1 MNLINLNLLSSTVT
15 TNTAETLWQ
24 LQNNEI
30 STSLELVSL
39 GFVTEQEIQNTANNN
54 NKKQRRNLDAGTFQP
69 RVIIALRAYL
79 IFWLLVWVLI
89 QGGHLFKTGCLLIFD
104 HFQLLIFWQ

>member
-24 LQNNEI
+24 LQNDEI

-39 GFVTEQEIQNTANNN
+39 GFVTEQEIQNTTNNN
-54 NKKQRRNLDAGTFQP
+54 NKKQRWNLDAGTFQP
-69 RVIIALRAYL
+69 RVISALRAYL
-79 IFWLLVWVLI
+79 IFGLLVWVLI
-89 QGGHLFKTGCLLIFD
+89 QGGHLFEAGCLLIFN
-104 HFQLLIFWQ
+104 HFRWLIF